1 MKELGADE
9 FVDYPATPFET
20 VVQDVDIVLD
30 TVGFDT
36 SVRSCQVIKP
46 GGTLVCFVTPPPAE
60 DVEKYGI
67 RAKYQA
73 GQATSEVLTE
83 IAHLIDQG
91 HVKPHI
97 DQLLTLDEVHEAL
110 RLSQTLHVRGKVV
123 MTVD

>member
-1 MKELGADE
+1 MGHFATQLAKLRGAYVIGTGSAHNEGFVKALGADE

-83 IAHLIDQG
+83 IAQLIDQG
-91 HVKPHI
+91 HVSP
-97 DQLLTLDEVHEAL
+97 T
-110 RLSQTLHVRGKVV
+110 STSY
-123 MTVD
+123 

>member
-9 FVDYPATPFET
+9 FVDYPAAPFEM

-83 IAHLIDQG
+83 IADLIDQG
-91 HVKPHI
+91 HLKPHI

-110 RLSQTLHVRGKVV
+110 RLSQLCTCAAKSS
-123 MTVD
+123 